1 MTKCGYVGLVGRP
14 NAGKSTLLNAIL
26 GQKIA
31 GVSAKPQTTRNKIV
45 GIHMIDDAQ
54 LLFIDT
60 PGLHKNKKNIRINA
74 MMNKEAWSALDGAD
88 AVLYLID
95 IMEGWDNLDAK
106 YLEGIIQSASCPVA
120 VVISKVD
127 RMKNEEVSK
136 FSDSIKA
143 KIEAIVEEKGLSEQA
158 EKYLHNEIFEVSAKQ
173 KETFGAI
180 ERFIVSFLPEGPWL
194 YPESDLTNRP
204 QKFVVG
210 EIIREKVFRSLGE
223 ELPYN
228 TAVKIEL
235 MEFKKKVVNIV
246 ATIIVGRD
254 SHKGMV
260 IGKRGAKIKEIGMDS
275 RKDLEKHFDK
285 KVFLDLQVKV
295 DSDWVEDA
303 SLIAEYASLDIL

>member
-45 GIHMIDDAQ
+45 GIHMIDEAQ

-60 PGLHKNKKNIRINA
+60 PGLHKNKKGIRINA

-88 AVLYLID
+88 VVLYLID
-95 IMEGWDNLDAK
+95 VIEGWDAQDAK
-106 YLEGIIQSASCPVA
+106 YLEGIIQSAQCPVA

-127 RMKNEEVSK
+127 RLKNEEVAK
-136 FSDSIKA
+136 FSEDIKA
-143 KIEAIVEEKGLSEQA
+143 KIEAIIAEKGLEEQA
-158 EKYLHNEIFEVSAKQ
+158 TKYLHNKIFEVSAKQ
-173 KETFGAI
+173 RETFGTI
-180 ERFIVSFLPEGPWL
+180 ENFIVSFLPEGPWL

-235 MEFKKKVVNIV
+235 MEFK
-246 ATIIVGRD
+246 
-254 SHKGMV
+254 
-260 IGKRGAKIKEIGMDS
+260 
-275 RKDLEKHFDK
+275 RKL
-285 KVFLDLQVKV
+285 
-295 DSDWVEDA
+295 
-303 SLIAEYASLDIL
+303 